1 MFDSSLPYHL
11 VQIRKNKFVTSE
23 TYIREY
29 IFKFHLHNT
38 KGCIKYIASIKEYP
52 EGLLTM
58 DYYPKISLTP
68 KVYSLDSIQDL
79 RYRMLTKQNSFGRI
93 GGTLM
98 DIMVMFQNRYNLR
111 IWGFL
116 AANLIQED
124 SNDNNKRYKT
134 YSEILRRSFQDDYK
148 VFGNQKNS
156 VIFVIPKT
164 LSKSTEGIIKRYE
177 EVFAETN

>member
-1 MFDSSLPYHL
+1 MFDSSIPYKL
-11 VQIRKNKFVTSE
+11 VQIRPNKFVTNE
-23 TYIREY
+23 TYLREY
-29 IFKFHLHNT
+29 IFKFFLHNHR
-38 KGCIKYIASIKEYP
+38 GCIKYIVSVKEYP

-68 KVYSLDSIQDL
+68 RVYVLETVQDL
-79 RYRMLTKQNSFGRI
+79 RYRCLTKQNSFGKI

-98 DIMVMFQNRYNLR
+98 DIMVMFQNKYNLR

-116 AANLIQED
+116 AANLIHET

-134 YSEILRRSFQDDYK
+134 YSEILRRSFQNDYN

-156 VIFVIPKT
+156 VIFVIPNIFN
-164 LSKSTEGIIKRYE
+164 KSTKDIVKRYE
-177 EVFAETN
+177 DIFAETN